1 MWAFVVLCVV
11 ATLILP
17 NKVIDYNLL
26 SHESNRLQ
34 NEYLKDGSQILTLA
48 ERIFFQPL
56 ERLLTE
62 TGRYYSFIS
71 GMEGLAIK
79 RSLFRCAGKNS
90 MRLIKFGVRAILSDF
105 YARQSVT

>member
-26 SHESNRLQ
+26 SRKSNRLQ
-34 NEYLKDGSQILTLA
+34 NKYLKDGSQILTLE
-48 ERIFFQPL
+48 ERIFFQPQ
-56 ERLLTE
+56 ERLLAE

-71 GMEGLAIK
+71 VMAGLAIK
-79 RSLFRCAGKNS
+79 RP
-90 MRLIKFGVRAILSDF
+90 
-105 YARQSVT
+105 